1 MHHWFIII
9 YAEKNTY
16 QSVVIRSLST
26 ISRFQ
31 INTLPPTPIF
41 PPELPDIYD
50 ILKAESLNEQ
60 FNSVYTEEGS
70 IPLPNL
76 GESPYGAIEMLPI
89 TISGVSDQLN
99 KLNPSK
105 AQGPDGIPPWF
116 LNTYA
121 AQLAPIVHTIFQLS
135 VDSRLEKC

>member
-41 PPELPDIYD
+41 PPNHHSMVNAFASVVDIGLVCLLRFAAELFPQLCSADV
-50 ILKAESLNEQ
+50 LAVSAVSSTFAL
-60 FNSVYTEEGS
+60 VCLAG
-70 IPLPNL
+70 LPRFRL
-76 GESPYGAIEMLPI
+76 TATLLP
-89 TISGVSDQLN
+89 TGFSACTLRRPQVEACV
-99 KLNPSK
+99 P
-105 AQGPDGIPPWF
+105 AF
-116 LNTYA
+116 LRKRGN
-121 AQLAPIVHTIFQLS
+121 
-135 VDSRLEKC
+135 